1 MANITYVK
9 QKKIKCYFV
18 LCNNFEVGNY
28 YVRKG
33 NPF

>member
-1 MANITYVK
+1 MSN
-9 QKKIKCYFV
+9 KKKDIKCYFV